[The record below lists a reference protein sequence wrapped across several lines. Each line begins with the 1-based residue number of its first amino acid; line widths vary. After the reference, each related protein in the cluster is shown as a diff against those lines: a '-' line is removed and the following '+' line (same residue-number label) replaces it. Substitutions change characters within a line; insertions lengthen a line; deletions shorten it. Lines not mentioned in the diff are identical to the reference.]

1 MTKPTYADL
10 KRKSLNINVIGKPQE
25 VTFFLVASM
34 CNNRNQMTF
43 KLQEDGSYHVSAGR
57 KALSNFS
64 GEDGFDRELRWSA
77 SEGNWKEVAATI
89 RRGYHDIEDIKVLGS
104 YNKPKSLLEQ
114 AEALRKSIYDKLILS
129 AKANHQS
136 ISVEMDDIYALETE
150 IVKIRSIRNKLVPL
164 DEDDNQCDIEDI
176 PLLDLA
182 KLADRL

>member
-1 MTKPTYADL
+1 MTKPTYSDL
-10 KRKSLNINVIGKPQE
+10 RRKPININVIGKPQE

-43 KLQEDGSYHVSAGR
+43 KLQDDGSYSVSAGR

-64 GEDGFDRELRWSA
+64 GEDGYDRELRWSA
-77 SEGNWKEVAATI
+77 SEGDWKEVAATI

-114 AEALRKSIYDKLILS
+114 AESLRKSIYDKLLAHAKTKNLS
-129 AKANHQS
+129 IDVQLD
-136 ISVEMDDIYALETE
+136 EIYALETE
-150 IVKIRSIRNKLVPL
+150 IVKIRSIRNKLVPM
-164 DEDDNQCDIEDI
+164 DEDDNNCDIDDI